1 MISLICSGIE
11 SLEPMKEWAWS
22 CFSGILFGIHH
33 LYIMQPVGIVSC
45 IHIIYCVIIM
55 NNIPVYVLLHACIVV
70 HV

>member
-1 MISLICSGIE
+1 MINCICSGIE

-33 LYIMQPVGIVSC
+33 LYIMQTVGMVSPVNF
-45 IHIIYCVIIM
+45 IYTVHMCKC
-55 NNIPVYVLLHACIVV
+55 VLLRGIVV